1 MRRLTVLLVLAVT
14 VLAPSL
20 SAQSSDAIVTTVPE
34 CLPTTTLDEMVK
46 ALDDAISGPA
56 NKDRT
61 CLRQVLLPE
70 ARLTPMAPLESGGLA
85 PHPLTVDNWMAMVG
99 TRGSTPIYERQ
110 VKVGTETYGHIA
122 HLWSTYE
129 LRPTPDGK
137 ATARGINSIQAAFDG
152 KHWRVFEILWQAET
166 REEPVPA
173 KYLP

>member
-1 MRRLTVLLVLAVT
+1 MRRIPVLLLFAAA
-14 VLAPSL
+14 VLAPAF
-20 SAQSSDAIVTTVPE
+20 SAQSSDVIVTTVPE

-70 ARLTPMAPLESGGLA
+70 ARLTPMAPLADGGLA
-85 PHPLTVDNWMAMVG
+85 PHTLTVDNWVAMVG
-99 TRGSTPIYERQ
+99 SRGSIPIYERQ
-110 VKVGTETYGHIA
+110 VKVGIETYGHIA
-122 HLWSTYE
+122 HLWTTYE

-137 ATARGINSIQAAFDG
+137 ATARGINSIQAVFDG
-152 KHWRVFEILWQAET
+152 KRWRVFEILWQAET